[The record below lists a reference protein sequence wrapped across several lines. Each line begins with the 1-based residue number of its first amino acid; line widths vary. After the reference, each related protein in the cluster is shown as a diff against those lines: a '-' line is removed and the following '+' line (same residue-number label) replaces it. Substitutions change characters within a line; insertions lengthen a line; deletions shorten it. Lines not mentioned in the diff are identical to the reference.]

1 VPTIEIK
8 MQVEIELQY
17 DPFDGRTP
25 AQFAEL
31 IHDDV
36 IESLWEMRP
45 DSVEALYTDVKEIT
59 TINDGVIAKHEP
71 VSV

>member
-1 VPTIEIK
+1 
-8 MQVEIELQY
+8 MQVDFEFEY
-17 DPFDGRTP
+17 NPFDGRTP

-45 DSVEALYTDVKEIT
+45 DSIDALYTNVNEIT
-59 TINDGVIAKHEP
+59 TYNEGVVVKHEP
-71 VSV
+71 IGATASS

>member
-1 VPTIEIK
+1 
-8 MQVEIELQY
+8 MQVDIEMMY
-17 DPFDGRTP
+17 DPFQGRTP

-45 DSVEALYTDVKEIT
+45 DSIEALYTNVNEIT
-59 TINDGVIAKHEP
+59 TFDDGTVSKHVPLGATE
-71 VSV
+71 S